1 MRILVIG
8 ALPKSLEIFRG
19 PLLRAMLDRGHQ
31 VWACAHGEDRHISDF
46 CASIG
51 AYYQPI
57 SIHRAGLNP
66 WREFQTLRQLR
77 ALIKSSKADIVLAY
91 TIKPVIYGGIIARLC
106 SVRRSY
112 AMIEGLGHAF
122 IPANG
127 LRYLA
132 VRKIAQFLYRFS
144 LRFSAKVFF
153 LNPDDIDDVLAMG
166 LVDRGKISQVNG
178 TGVDLAYYAAAPLPD
193 RCVFIMIARLLG
205 EKGVREYI
213 EAARILKARHPEA
226 EWLLVGDADDHPNSL
241 SPSEIE
247 QLKRDGAVNYLGYCP
262 DIRPAMT
269 MASVCVLPSY
279 YREGLPRTIQEGMA
293 MGRAVI
299 VTNAPGCR
307 ETVRLLPGDVL
318 DKNSTEVLTGENGF
332 LVPVKNVEKLCQA
345 MERCLANSS
354 LRAAM
359 GAASRRYAEERFDVH
374 KVNEVLLAEM
384 GL

>member
-8 ALPKSLEIFRG
+8 ALPQSLEIFRG
-19 PLLRAMLDRGHQ
+19 PLLRAMVARGHQ

-51 AYYQPI
+51 VNYQPI

-66 WREFQTLRQLR
+66 WQDFQTLRQLR
-77 ALIKSSKADIVLAY
+77 ALIKSIKADVVFAY
-91 TIKPVIYGGIIARLC
+91 TIKPVTYGGIAARLC
-106 SVRRSY
+106 SVPAIYS
-112 AMIEGLGHAF
+112 MISGLGHAF
-122 IPANG
+122 IPASG
-127 LRYLA
+127 LRHLA

-144 LRFSAKVFF
+144 LRFNAKAFF
-153 LNPDDIDDVLAMG
+153 LNPDDIDDFLAMD
-166 LVDRGKISQVNG
+166 LVEREKIRRING
-178 TGVDLAYYAAAPLPD
+178 TGVDLAHYAVAPLPE

-213 EAARILKARHPEA
+213 EAARILKARYPEA
-226 EWLLVGDADDHPNSL
+226 EWLLVGDADDNPDSL

-247 QLKRDGAVNYLGYCP
+247 QLKQNGVVRYFGYCP
-262 DIRPAMT
+262 DIRPVMA

-279 YREGLPRTIQEGMA
+279 REGVPRTIQEAMA

-299 VTNAPGCR
+299 VTNVPGCR
-307 ETVRLLPGDVL
+307 ETVRLSPGDVL
-318 DKNSTEVLTGENGF
+318 DKNSTEVITGENGF

-345 MERCLANSS
+345 MERCLTDSS
-354 LRAAM
+354 SRAIM

>member
-8 ALPKSLEIFRG
+8 ALPQSLEIFRG
-19 PLLRAMLDRGHQ
+19 PLLRAMVDRGHR

-51 AYYQPI
+51 VYYQPI
-57 SIHRAGLNP
+57 NIHRAGLNP
-66 WREFQTLRQLR
+66 WQDFQTLRQLR
-77 ALIKSSKADIVLAY
+77 ALIKSIKADVVFAY
-91 TIKPVIYGGIIARLC
+91 TIKPVTYGGIAARLC
-106 SVRRSY
+106 SVPTIYS
-112 AMIEGLGHAF
+112 MISGLGHAF
-122 IPANG
+122 IPVDN
-127 LRYLA
+127 LHYLA
-132 VRKIAQFLYRFS
+132 VRKIAKFLYRLS
-144 LRFSAKVFF
+144 LGFSAKVFF
-153 LNPDDIDDVLAMG
+153 QNPDDIDDFLAMN
-166 LVDRGKISQVNG
+166 LVDRDKIRQING
-178 TGVDLAYYAAAPLPD
+178 TGVDLAHYAVEPLPE

-226 EWLLVGDADDHPNSL
+226 EWLLIGDADANPDSL
-241 SPSEIE
+241 SAGEIE
-247 QLKRDGAVNYLGYCP
+247 RLKQDGAVNYLGYCP
-262 DIRPAMT
+262 DIRPVVA

-279 YREGLPRTIQEGMA
+279 REGVPRAIQEAMA

-307 ETVRLLPGDVL
+307 ETVRLLPGEVL
-318 DKNSTEVLTGENGF
+318 NKNSTEVTPGENGF

-345 MERCLANSS
+345 MERCLADSS

-374 KVNEVLLAEM
+374 RVNETLIAEM

>member
-1 MRILVIG
+1 MRILIIG
-8 ALPKSLEIFRG
+8 ALPQSLEIFRG
-19 PLLRAMLDRGHQ
+19 PLLRAMVARGHQ
-31 VWACAHGEDRHISDF
+31 VWACAHGEDQHISDF
-46 CASIG
+46 CASIDVC
-51 AYYQPI
+51 YQPI

-66 WREFQTLRQLR
+66 WRDFQTVRQLS
-77 ALIKSSKADIVLAY
+77 AIIKSIKADIVFSY
-91 TIKPVIYGGIIARLC
+91 TIKPVIYGGIAARLC
-106 SVRRSY
+106 SVPAIYS
-112 AMIEGLGHAF
+112 MISGLGHAF
-122 IPANG
+122 IPVDS
-127 LRYLA
+127 LQHLA
-132 VRKIAQFLYRFS
+132 VRKIAQSLYRFS
-144 LRFSAKVFF
+144 LGFSAKVFF
-153 LNPDDIDDVLAMG
+153 QNPDDIDDFLAMG
-166 LVDRGKISQVNG
+166 LVDHGKIRQING
-178 TGVDLAYYAAAPLPD
+178 TGVDLAHYAVAPLPQ

-213 EAARILKARHPEA
+213 EAARILKARYPDA
-226 EWLLVGDADDHPNSL
+226 EWLLVGDADLNPDSL
-241 SPSEIE
+241 SASEIE
-247 QLKRDGAVNYLGYCP
+247 RLKQNGTVRYLGYCP

-279 YREGLPRTIQEGMA
+279 YREGIPRTIQEAMA

-307 ETVRLLPGDVL
+307 ETVRLLPGEVL
-318 DKNSTEVLTGENGF
+318 DKNSPSVITGENGF

-345 MERCLANSS
+345 MERCLTDSS